1 MDSCKGFT
9 DWFECLRCPHLCTKQ
24 CPIEGQDVMEEM
36 EKKMRILSASGADG
50 YRKYYGKRE

>member
-1 MDSCKGFT
+1 MDPCKGFT

-36 EKKMRILSASGADG
+36 EKEMRLLSVPGADG
-50 YRKYYGKRE
+50 ERKYYGK